1 MTVPNA
7 FAALAV
13 CALTLVATRAVAQ
26 GTGAATQQPPPAAAQ
41 AAAAPPATST
51 MPADLSGHWELNVQ
65 QSERPGQAAGA
76 PGEGGEG
83 RGGYGGGGRGG
94 YGGGG
99 GRGGFGGMGGRHGGY
114 GGGGRGSGGE
124 SETTREQMR
133 QVMQAAR
140 TLLIVQHANDLSI
153 TDDEGRVVT
162 LKPDGNKVKEQQGG
176 GNLERKTKWDG
187 RSLVTEMKLEGGT
200 KVTQTY
206 TKVDEGLQLIV
217 STKVEGGRIPRAME
231 FKRVYDQALQSK

>member
-83 RGGYGGGGRGG
+83 RGGYGGGG
-94 YGGGG
+94 G
-99 GRGGFGGMGGRHGGY
+99 GRGGY